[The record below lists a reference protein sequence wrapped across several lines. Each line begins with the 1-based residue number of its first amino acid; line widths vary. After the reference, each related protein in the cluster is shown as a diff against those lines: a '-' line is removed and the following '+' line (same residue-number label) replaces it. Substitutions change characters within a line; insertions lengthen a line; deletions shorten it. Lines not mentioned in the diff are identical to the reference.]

1 MRLRCL
7 TLVAFAL
14 VACRGESETR
24 QHREDTIAP
33 VGTGTERLLTEE
45 RLALLHEWIGIMA
58 RTGTVPRSIEDIEP
72 PAHDAPRYVPVERYR
87 RDGWGRT
94 IHYEFRGEDRSYE
107 LRSPGDD
114 AQLRTSDDITL
125 RSVVR
130 LP

>member
-7 TLVAFAL
+7 TLVTFAL
-14 VACRGESETR
+14 VACRGEPETR
-24 QHREDTIAP
+24 QNPEDTIAP

-58 RTGTVPRSIEDIEP
+58 RTGTIPGSIEDIEP
-72 PAHDAPRYVPVERYR
+72 PAEEGPRYVPLERYR
-87 RDGWGRT
+87 RDGWGRS
-94 IHYEFRGEDRSYE
+94 IHYEYRSEDRSYE

-114 AQLRTSDDITL
+114 AQLGTNDDITL

-130 LP
+130 PQ